1 MGIGVFDVVSP
12 WNQGVSL
19 GVGGG
24 GETVH
29 IPDSNIGQ
37 AKFVSQLFVAN
48 RDSIAHVL
56 RLGVDADRDQVWVA
70 EVTIP
75 VGTGVAGVPP
85 IDLLPLLLPGGV
97 GGVALRAA
105 DGVTIICV
113 VGRATGVL
121 TFLAVGGWLV

>member
-1 MGIGVFDVVSP
+1 MGVGVFDVVSP

-19 GVGGG
+19 PVGGG

-29 IPDSNIGQ
+29 IPDTDIKQ
-37 AKFVSQLFVAN
+37 AKFVTQLLVAN

-56 RLGVDADRDQVWVA
+56 QLGLDADRDQVWVA

-75 VGTGVAGVPP
+75 VGTGVADVPP

-97 GGVALRAA
+97 GGVALRST
-105 DGVTIICV
+105 DGVTVICPV
-113 VGRATGVL
+113 ARATGVV